1 MPTTTVLCNSGF
13 SNRFKQNIFNE
24 LRIAVILNNN
34 EYHNCIKLKNVMRN
48 IFTMKVIVILLVL
61 FSFSCN
67 SQQPASKMDKI
78 AAPIIEAFFAK
89 VASGESD
96 NAIATL
102 LSGNPNIDQND
113 SSVID
118 LRNKFDIISNA
129 VGEFRGKSLIKK
141 RSLNEE
147 VSVYSYLAKYE
158 KKFYRFWFMFYNNG
172 SKITIYKFRFD
183 DDLDAELE
191 ESLKLYTN

>member
-1 MPTTTVLCNSGF
+1 MEV
-13 SNRFKQNIFNE
+13 
-24 LRIAVILNNN
+24 
-34 EYHNCIKLKNVMRN
+34 
-48 IFTMKVIVILLVL
+48 IFTLLVL
-61 FSFSCN
+61 FSLSCN
-67 SQQPASKMDKI
+67 SQPAISKMDKV
-78 AAPIIEAFFAK
+78 ALPIIDSFFAK
-89 VASGESD
+89 VARGESD

-102 LSGNPNIDQND
+102 LSGNPHIDPND

-129 VGEFRGKSLIKK
+129 VGDFRGKSLIKK

-172 SKITIYKFRFD
+172 SKIAIYKFRFD

>member
-1 MPTTTVLCNSGF
+1 
-13 SNRFKQNIFNE
+13 
-24 LRIAVILNNN
+24 
-34 EYHNCIKLKNVMRN
+34 MRN
-48 IFTMKVIVILLVL
+48 ILAVKIIVTLLVL

-78 AAPIIEAFFAK
+78 AIPIIEAFFAK
-89 VASGESD
+89 VARGESD

-129 VGEFRGKSLIKK
+129 VGDFRGKSLIKK

-172 SKITIYKFRFD
+172 SKIAIYKFRFD
-183 DDLDAELE
+183 DDLDVELE